1 MSPRTPFLIASLG
14 LALGACAT
22 PPDGPPVPTR
32 ADQHRIAVTQSGER
46 LDISAPAGALAL
58 DAQTKARLSDFAS
71 VYLRQ
76 GHGALILSAPSGGA
90 NADSA
95 SRLAQE
101 TRMALLESGVSSGA
115 IAGSAYDAAGATDA
129 PIVLSF
135 TRYVAE
141 APECAPIY
149 RQDLAHQ
156 SDNQAYASFGCAMQ
170 SNLAAMIED
179 PHDLL
184 GPRSEDPR
192 DSNRRATVMQA
203 YRAGTQ
209 THASRSGDERVAIS
223 DAVQ

>member
-22 PPDGPPVPTR
+22 PPDGPPAPTR
-32 ADQHRIAVTQSGER
+32 ADQHRIAVSQSGER
-46 LDISAPAGALAL
+46 LDIAAPAGALTL
-58 DAQTKARLSDFAS
+58 DAQTKTQVSDFAS

-90 NADSA
+90 NADAA
-95 SRLAQE
+95 SRLAHE
-101 TRMALLESGVSSGA
+101 TRMALMESGVSSSA
-115 IAGSAYDAAGATDA
+115 IAGSAYDAAGAADA

-135 TRYVAE
+135 TRYVAQ
-141 APECAPIY
+141 APDCAPIY
-149 RQDLAHQ
+149 AQDLAHQ
-156 SDNQAYASFGCAMQ
+156 GDNQAYASFGCAMQ
-170 SNLAAMIED
+170 ANLAAMIED
-179 PHDLL
+179 PHDLI
-184 GPRSEDPR
+184 GPRAEEPR

-203 YRAGTQ
+203 YRAGSQ